1 MGQYNHDKL
10 GALYNKT
17 RGGAEFSLFS
27 ANAEKVELCLFD
39 KDGNETRDIFLKR
52 EGDIWRGFIPE
63 TKPGQHYGYR
73 VHGSYDPN
81 NGKRFNPHK
90 LLIDPYA
97 KQLAG
102 EEDFTLRPE
111 HFAYVVGEMSE
122 PRAEDADLHM
132 DRRDSAPFMPKS
144 VVSDPA
150 KTFNWGADKK
160 PNTPWAKTKI
170 YEAHAKGL
178 TKLNPDIDEA
188 MRGTYSALGEA
199 PVIKHLQDLS
209 MSALELL
216 PVQTFI
222 DENPGRVNYWG
233 YAPLNYFSITNRYG
247 ADTAQNSENELKASI
262 KKLHKAGIEVFFDV
276 VYNHTCEGNH
286 LGPTLSFKGIDNESY
301 YALQP
306 NNKRYNID
314 DTGCGNLFNV
324 NHPQVTRLVVDSLV
338 YLANEFRVD
347 GIRFDLLNAMGRD
360 PNTGY
365 AYNRDAPVFGAIKDA
380 LPEIKTAGEPWDTGM
395 GGYNLGNL
403 PAGYYEWS
411 DHYKKVVRET
421 WLEEGVARDFAA
433 AVSGSSDIFDH
444 EGKGPTCNNHGVN
457 DLTTH
462 DGKPLWDA
470 MMYNQKHNEANGENN
485 RDGSNNEITNN
496 CGVEGPSDDPQINAK
511 RMRLYLSSLAT
522 LAMSHGALLLRGG
535 DEAMNTQH
543 GNNNAYC
550 QDGDIGWQKW
560 PKTPDDQ
567 QQKSTNFAG
576 FMMRL
581 RDVAG
586 PLMCASFPHGH
597 MKDEVHGLKDW
608 TWVDTTG
615 AEKTSWGEGK
625 FLGYMM
631 NNAATQDQIEAK
643 KLAKTHGMIGKNS
656 RILVYTNPCD
666 HGVSCV
672 LPTLPGGMP
681 WNRIVDT
688 TQDTPYAEKKAM
700 SEHAEGEN
708 YVIPPE
714 GFLVFIQQ
722 PDMKLVAPL
731 VGKSE
736 FSPREPK

>member
-1 MGQYNHDKL
+1 LGLYNQDKL
-10 GALYNKT
+10 GALYNKA
-17 RGGAEFSLFS
+17 RGGTEFSLFS

-39 KDGNETRDIFLKR
+39 KDSNETRDIFLKR
-52 EGDIWRGFIPE
+52 EGDIWTGFVPE
-63 TKPGQHYGYR
+63 ANPGQHYGYR
-73 VHGSYDPN
+73 VHGPYDPN

-102 EEDFTLRPE
+102 EENFTLRPE

-132 DRRDSAPFMPKS
+132 DSRDSAPFMPKS

-188 MRGTYSALGEA
+188 MRGTYTALGEA
-199 PVIKHLQDLS
+199 PVVKHLQDLS

-262 KKLHKAGIEVFFDV
+262 KKLHKADIEVFFDV

-286 LGPTLSFKGIDNESY
+286 FGPTLSFKGIDNESY

-324 NHPQVTRLVVDSLV
+324 NHPQVTRLVVDSLA
-338 YLANEFRVD
+338 YLADEFRVD

-360 PNTGY
+360 PETGY

-411 DHYKKVVRET
+411 DQYKKTVRTT
-421 WLEEGVARDFAA
+421 WLDGGIARDFAA

-444 EGKGPTCNNHGVN
+444 EGKGAICNNQGVN

-462 DGKPLWDA
+462 DGKPLWDTT
-470 MMYNQKHNEANGENN
+470 MYNQKHNQANGENN
-485 RDGSNNEITNN
+485 QDGSNNEITNN
-496 CGVEGPSDDPQINAK
+496 CGVEGPSDDPEVNAK

-522 LAMSHGALLLRGG
+522 LAMSHGPVLLRGG
-535 DEAMNTQH
+535 DEGMNTQH

-560 PKTPDDQ
+560 PNKPDDQ
-567 QQKSTNFAG
+567 QQKAVNFTG

-586 PLMCASFPHGH
+586 PLMCGAFPHGH
-597 MKDEVHGLKDW
+597 MSDDVHGLKDW
-608 TWVDTTG
+608 TWIDVTG
-615 AEKTSWGEGK
+615 SEKTSWGEGK

-631 NNAATQDQIEAK
+631 NNAAATDQIDTK
-643 KLAKTHGMIGKNS
+643 QLAKTHGMIGENS
-656 RILVYTNPCD
+656 RILVYTNPCE

-672 LPTLPGGMP
+672 LPTLPGGTP
-681 WNRIVDT
+681 WKRIVDT
-688 TQDTPYAEKKAM
+688 TQDTPYAEKEAM
-700 SEHAEGEN
+700 SEHDQGDD

-722 PDMKLVAPL
+722 PDMKLGQPSAA
-731 VGKSE
+731 KNKI
-736 FSPREPK
+736 FMQEPK